1 MIDLSTDYLGLRLK
15 NPLVPSASP
24 LSKSLDS
31 LLLLEDAGAAAVVL
45 HSLYEEELIAED
57 AMTERFLLHGE
68 LHDAEATGFL
78 PDHGNFQGALE
89 RYLEHLRLAKARL
102 DIPVIASLN
111 GVTPSGWIDLGKE
124 LQSAG
129 ADALELNVYH
139 VAADPLESGDAVEA
153 RYVALLTEL
162 RRVVDIPVVM
172 KLSPFFSSLP
182 HFVKRLEAGRPAS
195 PVQPLLPARHRPA
208 DPRDGRAAAALQPGG
223 GAAAHPLD
231 RHPAQPHV
239 HDPGGHRRRVWA
251 RRGHEAAPRRGR
263 RGASGILPARPWPR
277 PSRTYPAGHG
287 GLDDGGEYASVAQL
301 KASMSLG
308 LRDPSALVRQSYI
321 RVLDSFT
328 PGRGCGARAYSRVDV
343 RGRTSWAALWPVAR

>member
-57 AMTERFLLHGE
+57 AMTERFLLNGE
-68 LHDAEATGFL
+68 RHDAEATGFL

-124 LQSAG
+124 LQSVG

-182 HFVKRLEAGRPAS
+182 HFVRRLEAA
-195 PVQPLLPARHRPA
+195 
-208 DPRDGRAAAALQPGG
+208 
-223 GAAAHPLD
+223 GAAGVAMFN
-231 RHPAQPHV
+231 RFFQPDIDLQTREMVEQLQLSSPEEALLRIRWIAILRSHTSITLAAT
-239 HDPGGHRRRVWA
+239 GGVY
-251 RRGHEAAPRRGR
+251 GHEEAMKLLLAGADVVHLASCLLAHGPAHLGHILRGMED
-263 RGASGILPARPWPR
+263 WM
-277 PSRTYPAGHG
+277 TE
-287 GLDDGGEYASVAQL
+287 GEYASVAQL

-308 LRDPSALVRQSYI
+308 HLRDPSALVRQSYI

-328 PGRGCGARAYSRVDV
+328 PRAGVWR
-343 RGRTSWAALWPVAR
+343 

>member
-57 AMTERFLLHGE
+57 AMTERFLLNGE

-124 LQSAG
+124 LQSVG

-182 HFVKRLEAGRPAS
+182 HFVRRLEAA
-195 PVQPLLPARHRPA
+195 
-208 DPRDGRAAAALQPGG
+208 
-223 GAAAHPLD
+223 GAAGVAMFN
-231 RHPAQPHV
+231 RFFQPDIDLQTREMVEQLQLSSPEEALLRIRWIAILRSHTSITLAAT
-239 HDPGGHRRRVWA
+239 GGVY
-251 RRGHEAAPRRGR
+251 GHEEAVKLLLAGADVVHLASCLLAHGPAHLGHILRGMED
-263 RGASGILPARPWPR
+263 WM
-277 PSRTYPAGHG
+277 TE
-287 GLDDGGEYASVAQL
+287 GEYASVAQL

-308 LRDPSALVRQSYI
+308 HLRDPSALVRQSYI

-328 PGRGCGARAYSRVDV
+328 PRAGVWR
-343 RGRTSWAALWPVAR
+343 

>member
-1 MIDLSTDYLGLRLK
+1 
-15 NPLVPSASP
+15 LVPSASP

-57 AMTERFLLHGE
+57 AMTERFLLNGE

-124 LQSAG
+124 LQSVG

-172 KLSPFFSSLP
+172 KLSPSSRRCP
-182 HFVKRLEAGRPAS
+182 FRRVWRRPGRPAS
-195 PVQPLLPARHRPA
+195 HCSTASSSPTSTCRPARWSSSCSSPA
-208 DPRDGRAAAALQPGG
+208 
-223 GAAAHPLD
+223 
-231 RHPAQPHV
+231 
-239 HDPGGHRRRVWA
+239 RRRRFCASAGSPSCAATSITLAATGGVY
-251 RRGHEAAPRRGR
+251 GHE
-263 RGASGILPARPWPR
+263 RP
-277 PSRTYPAGHG
+277 
-287 GLDDGGEYASVAQL
+287 
-301 KASMSLG
+301 
-308 LRDPSALVRQSYI
+308 
-321 RVLDSFT
+321 
-328 PGRGCGARAYSRVDV
+328 
-343 RGRTSWAALWPVAR
+343 